1 MSERV
6 KEEEFAV
13 VIVLRELE
21 DTFRRAIE
29 GITSSEWVCAYR
41 ILYSDIDELE
51 KVLKELH
58 QKTKRGAG
66 MSRGSSS

>member
-1 MSERV
+1 MSEG
-6 KEEEFAV
+6 EFAV
-13 VIVLRELE
+13 VIVLKEVD

-29 GITSSEWVCAYR
+29 GITPSEWVCAYR

-58 QKTKRGAG
+58 QKTKR
-66 MSRGSSS
+66 SERK